1 MAPSAESPGQ
11 PAFDAVILAGGE
23 ARRLGGADKPGLTV
37 GGRSL
42 VEHVVTAV
50 ADARTT
56 IVVGPERPIPGVVF
70 VREDP
75 PRSGPVPALAAGLN
89 GVTAPWV
96 VLLAGDLPFITAP
109 HVTSL
114 LNAATTQP
122 PNTTA
127 GDPSPQPPVAPAH
140 PTPGETPQ
148 SVSGGAAGLTPGD
161 AARTPANAARP
172 TPGQTARSAPGD
184 VAGPTSGDVVVA
196 AAGNAAQ
203 STSATAARSSMPG
216 QAAQPMS
223 QDDARPMSR
232 NVARPTS
239 RDAVAPASGDAP
251 EPAPEEGPVGGV
263 VMVDDGGREQWLAGV
278 WPTARLKRALAAYPG
293 RSLKGLL
300 GPLTVVRLALPGRPW
315 FDCDTMDD
323 LEEARMNVLNEWTAL
338 ACEELGI
345 DPATVDRDL
354 ILDLTKEVA
363 HGVARPAAP
372 LTAYLLG
379 LAQGAGTAP
388 DDAAAKLITLA
399 KNWGQATA
407 ETLTDG

>member
-109 HVTSL
+109 HVTAL

-122 PNTTA
+122 PNPTA
-127 GDPSPQPPVAPAH
+127 APAPPTPATQPPDAPVRS
-140 PTPGETPQ
+140 TLGE
-148 SVSGGAAGLTPGD
+148 
-161 AARTPANAARP
+161 
-172 TPGQTARSAPGD
+172 TARSAPGD
-184 VAGPTSGDVVVA
+184 VAGPTPGDVFEAVP
-196 AAGNAAQ
+196 GNAARA
-203 STSATAARSSMPG
+203 TSERAARSSMPG
-216 QAAQPMS
+216 RAARPMS
-223 QDDARPMSR
+223 QD
-232 NVARPTS
+232 VAGAAAGG
-239 RDAVAPASGDAP
+239 AVAPASGDAP

-300 GPLTVVRLALPGRPW
+300 GPLTAVRLALPGRPW

-323 LEEARMNVLNEWTAL
+323 LEEARMNVLNEWTVL

>member
-1 MAPSAESPGQ
+1 M
-11 PAFDAVILAGGE
+11 ILAGGE

-37 GGRSL
+37 GGRPL

-56 IVVGPERPIPGVVF
+56 IVVGPERPIPAVVF

-96 VLLAGDLPFITAP
+96 VLLAGDLPFITAS

-114 LNAATTQP
+114 LNAATTRP
-122 PNTTA
+122 PATA
-127 GDPSPQPPVAPAH
+127 GAPSPRPPATPAH
-140 PTPGETPQ
+140 PTPAETPPP
-148 SVSGGAAGLTPGD
+148 V
-161 AARTPANAARP
+161 
-172 TPGQTARSAPGD
+172 PGD
-184 VAGPTSGDVVVA
+184 VAGA
-196 AAGNAAQ
+196 
-203 STSATAARSSMPG
+203 
-216 QAAQPMS
+216 
-223 QDDARPMSR
+223 
-232 NVARPTS
+232 
-239 RDAVAPASGDAP
+239 ASGDAR
-251 EPAPEEGPVGGV
+251 EPGPEEGPVGGV

-278 WPTARLKRALAAYPG
+278 WPAARLKRALAAYSG

-300 GPLTVVRLALPGRPW
+300 GPLTAVRLALPGRPW

-323 LEEARMNVLNEWTAL
+323 LEEARMHVLNEWTAL
-338 ACEELGI
+338 ACKELGI
-345 DPATVDRDL
+345 DPADVDRDL

-388 DDAAAKLITLA
+388 DDAVAKLITLA
-399 KNWGQATA
+399 KNWGQATT
-407 ETLTDG
+407 ETLTDS

>member
-96 VLLAGDLPFITAP
+96 VLLAGDLPLITAP
-109 HVTSL
+109 HVTAL

-127 GDPSPQPPVAPAH
+127 DPAPPTATAGDPAPQPPAAP
-140 PTPGETPQ
+140 
-148 SVSGGAAGLTPGD
+148 
-161 AARTPANAARP
+161 
-172 TPGQTARSAPGD
+172 
-184 VAGPTSGDVVVA
+184 
-196 AAGNAAQ
+196 
-203 STSATAARSSMPG
+203 
-216 QAAQPMS
+216 
-223 QDDARPMSR
+223 
-232 NVARPTS
+232 ARPTS
-239 RDAVAPASGDAP
+239 RGVVASASGDAR
-251 EPAPEEGPVGGV
+251 EPAPEEGQVGGV

-300 GPLTVVRLALPGRPW
+300 GPLTAVRLALPGRPW

-323 LEEARMNVLNEWTAL
+323 LEEARMNVLNEWTVL

-407 ETLTDG
+407 ETLTDS

>member
-11 PAFDAVILAGGE
+11 AVFDAVILAGGE

-37 GGRSL
+37 GGRPL

-56 IVVGPERPIPGVVF
+56 IVVGPERPIPAVVF

-96 VLLAGDLPFITAP
+96 VLLAGDLPFITAS

-114 LNAATTQP
+114 LNAATTR
-122 PNTTA
+122 
-127 GDPSPQPPVAPAH
+127 PSSTSPAH
-140 PTPGETPQ
+140 VPDDVE
-148 SVSGGAAGLTPGD
+148 GA
-161 AARTPANAARP
+161 
-172 TPGQTARSAPGD
+172 
-184 VAGPTSGDVVVA
+184 
-196 AAGNAAQ
+196 
-203 STSATAARSSMPG
+203 
-216 QAAQPMS
+216 
-223 QDDARPMSR
+223 
-232 NVARPTS
+232 
-239 RDAVAPASGDAP
+239 
-251 EPAPEEGPVGGV
+251 APEEGPVGGV

-278 WPTARLKRALAAYPG
+278 WPAARLKRALAAYSG

-300 GPLTVVRLALPGRPW
+300 GPLTAVRLSLPGRPW

-323 LEEARMNVLNEWTAL
+323 LEEARMHVLNEWTAL
-338 ACEELGI
+338 ACKELGI
-345 DPATVDRDL
+345 DPADVDRDL

-388 DDAAAKLITLA
+388 DDAVAKLITLA
-399 KNWGQATA
+399 KNWGQATT
-407 ETLTDG
+407 ETLTDS

>member
-1 MAPSAESPGQ
+1 MAPSAERSGRV
-11 PAFDAVILAGGE
+11 AFDAVILAGGE

-42 VEHVVTAV
+42 VEHVVAAV

-56 IVVGPERPIPGVVF
+56 IVVGPERPIPAVVF

-89 GVTAPWV
+89 EVTAPWV
-96 VLLAGDLPFITAP
+96 VLLAGDLPFITAR

-122 PNTTA
+122 PGTTA
-127 GDPSPQPPVAPAH
+127 GTVRSTSGETARLASGGIPG
-140 PTPGETPQ
+140 PTPGNVVEASSGNATRATSESAAEPSTPSQ
-148 SVSGGAAGLTPGD
+148 
-161 AARTPANAARP
+161 AARP
-172 TPGQTARSAPGD
+172 MPQDAVRPMPQDAPQPMPQDVARSMSQDATPPPMSRDG
-184 VAGPTSGDVVVA
+184 AGAASGGVVPPTSGD
-196 AAGNAAQ
+196 
-203 STSATAARSSMPG
+203 AR
-216 QAAQPMS
+216 
-223 QDDARPMSR
+223 
-232 NVARPTS
+232 
-239 RDAVAPASGDAP
+239 

-278 WPTARLKRALAAYPG
+278 WPTARLKRALAAYSG

-300 GPLTVVRLALPGRPW
+300 GPLTAVRLALPGRPW

-338 ACEELGI
+338 ACKELGI

-388 DDAAAKLITLA
+388 DDAVAKLITLA
-399 KNWGQATA
+399 KNWGQATT
-407 ETLTDG
+407 ETLTDS

>member
-1 MAPSAESPGQ
+1 MAPSSESPGE

-75 PRSGPVPALAAGLN
+75 PRSGPVPALSAGLN

-114 LNAATTQP
+114 LNAATTQLP
-122 PNTTA
+122 DTTA
-127 GDPSPQPPVAPAH
+127 APAPSPSKAENPPPQPPAAPAR
-140 PTPGETPQ
+140 PTPGETAR
-148 SVSGGAAGLTPGD
+148 SVSRGAAGPTPGD
-161 AARTPANAARP
+161 AAGTPANALRP
-172 TPGQTARSAPGD
+172 ITRD
-184 VAGPTSGDVVVA
+184 VAGAAAGGAAASTSGD
-196 AAGNAAQ
+196 
-203 STSATAARSSMPG
+203 AR
-216 QAAQPMS
+216 
-223 QDDARPMSR
+223 
-232 NVARPTS
+232 
-239 RDAVAPASGDAP
+239 
-251 EPAPEEGPVGGV
+251 EPAPEEGPVGGA

-300 GPLTVVRLALPGRPW
+300 GPLTAVRLALPGRPW

-345 DPATVDRDL
+345 DPAAVDRDL

-388 DDAAAKLITLA
+388 DDAVAKLITLA

-407 ETLTDG
+407 ETLTDS